1 MADNAFYNAERYPD
15 PTAYYALR
23 NIEKEN
29 RNRKPKKGN
38 GKRNEKRMGK
48 SAECSCRAGGKGLPQ
63 RLQKAQ
69 KETGRQSGP

>member
-38 GKRNEKRMGK
+38 WSYVKK
-48 SAECSCRAGGKGLPQ
+48 
-63 RLQKAQ
+63 
-69 KETGRQSGP
+69 